1 MLHALLSL
9 FVMLLG
15 FLGAFTTTAL
25 AVAYGSW
32 PIYSIPFIGVS
43 IIGLV
48 SMRNRS
54 TGVQH
59 DGKGFHGSARA
70 LDSLVEEFG
79 ELEKREPD

>member
-9 FVMLLG
+9 FLMLLS
-15 FLGAFTTTAL
+15 FLGAFTTTIL

-43 IIGLV
+43 IIGWV

-54 TGVQH
+54 EDGVEH
-59 DGKGFHGSARA
+59 DEKNFDNSAKA
-70 LDSLVEEFG
+70 FDWLVNKFKEDDKE
-79 ELEKREPD
+79 

>member
-9 FVMLLG
+9 FLMLLS
-15 FLGAFTTTAL
+15 FLGAFTTTIL

-43 IIGLV
+43 IIGWV

-54 TGVQH
+54 NEVE
-59 DGKGFHGSARA
+59 
-70 LDSLVEEFG
+70 LDEKDYQNSSKAFDWLVTKFKEDD
-79 ELEKREPD
+79 RE

>member
-1 MLHALLSL
+1 MHALLSL
-9 FVMLLG
+9 FLMLLG

-43 IIGLV
+43 IIGWV

-54 TGVQH
+54 NEVELNEKDYQNSSKAF
-59 DGKGFHGSARA
+59 DW
-70 LDSLVEEFG
+70 LVTKFKEDD
-79 ELEKREPD
+79 RE

>member
-1 MLHALLSL
+1 MHRLLSL
-9 FVMLLG
+9 FLMLLG

-43 IIGLV
+43 IIGWV

-54 TGVQH
+54 NEVELNEKDYQNSSKAF
-59 DGKGFHGSARA
+59 DW
-70 LDSLVEEFG
+70 LVTKFKEDD
-79 ELEKREPD
+79 RE

>member
-9 FVMLLG
+9 FLMLLS
-15 FLGAFTTTAL
+15 FLGAFTTTIL

-43 IIGLV
+43 IIGWV

-54 TGVQH
+54 NEVE
-59 DGKGFHGSARA
+59 
-70 LDSLVEEFG
+70 LD
-79 ELEKREPD
+79 EKDYQNSSKAFDWL